1 MSRVLVAMS
10 GGVDSAVTAA
20 LLKQEGHEVTGVTL
34 KLWGGPQDQGC
45 CSVSDVDDARRVA
58 QQLDVDHFVF
68 NYGDEFDEHVVR
80 PYVVAHASGLTPNP
94 CIECNRHIKF
104 DRLLN
109 RAKALGF
116 EKIVTGHHARIVK
129 QKNETLRIARAE
141 DEAKDQSYVLYM
153 LDQKQISSLRL
164 PIGEMT
170 KDQVRE
176 KANSLGLRVATKP
189 DSQDVCFIT
198 REKGRADFL
207 RQRIPL
213 TSGRVVDENGSEVG
227 QVEAIELVT
236 IGQRRGM
243 LLAGG
248 KEPRYVNNID
258 VESATVTVGT
268 PDQLLVKQTEFRD
281 LLWSAEK
288 TGGEFLV
295 QTSAHGKP
303 KLAKVEEGL
312 LVWKN
317 AHSRVASGQS
327 LVFYKEN
334 QVIGGAIAI

>member
-1 MSRVLVAMS
+1 MTRVMVAMS
-10 GGVDSAVTAA
+10 GGVDSSVAAA
-20 LLKQEGHEVTGVTL
+20 LACENGDEVVGVTL
-34 KLWGGPQDQGC
+34 KLWGGDSDSGC
-45 CSVSDVDDARRVA
+45 CSVSDVDDARRA
-58 QQLDVDHFVF
+58 ADSLGIEHHVF
-68 NYGDEFDEHVVR
+68 NLGDDFDE
-80 PYVVAHASGLTPNP
+80 YVVAPYVKAHSAGLTPNP

-129 QKNETLRIARAE
+129 QKDETFRIARAV

-153 LDQKQISSLRL
+153 LNQNQMSSLHL
-164 PIGEMT
+164 PVGEMT

-207 RQRIPL
+207 GQRIPL
-213 TSGRVVDENGSEVG
+213 TPGRVVDENGAEVG

-236 IGQRRGM
+236 VGQRRGM

-248 KEPRYVNNID
+248 KEPRYANNID
-258 VESATVTVGT
+258 IESATVTVGT
-268 PDQLLVKQTEFRD
+268 PDHLLVEQTEFRD
-281 LLWSAEK
+281 PLWSTKEIK
-288 TGGEFLV
+288 GEFLV

-303 KLAKVEEGL
+303 KLANIEGDL
-312 LVWKN
+312 LVWEQP
-317 AHSRVASGQS
+317 HSRVASGQS
-327 LVFYKEN
+327 LVFYEED
-334 QVIGGAIAI
+334 QVVGGAIVV

>member
-1 MSRVLVAMS
+1 MTKVMVAMS
-10 GGVDSAVTAA
+10 GGVDSSVAAA
-20 LLKQEGHEVTGVTL
+20 LACENGDEVVGVTL
-34 KLWGGPQDQGC
+34 KLWGGESDSGC
-45 CSVSDVDDARRVA
+45 CSVSDVDDARRA
-58 QQLDVDHFVF
+58 ADALGIEHHVF
-68 NYGDEFDEHVVR
+68 NLGEDFDE
-80 PYVVAHASGLTPNP
+80 YVVAPYVKAHSVGLTPNP

-129 QKNETLRIARAE
+129 QKDKTFRIARAA
-141 DEAKDQSYVLYM
+141 DEGKDQSYVLYM
-153 LDQKQISSLRL
+153 LNQEQISSLHL

-207 RQRIPL
+207 RQRISL
-213 TSGRVVDENGSEVG
+213 TPGKVVDENGSEVG

-248 KEPRYVNNID
+248 KEPRYANNID
-258 VESATVTVGT
+258 IESATVTVGNT
-268 PDQLLVKQTEFRD
+268 DQLLVNQTEFCD
-281 LLWSAEK
+281 PLWSLKKVE
-288 TGGEFLV
+288 GELLV

-303 KLAKVEEGL
+303 KLANLEDGL
-312 LVWKN
+312 LVWKE

-327 LVFYKEN
+327 LVFYEKD

>member
-1 MSRVLVAMS
+1 MTRVMVAMS
-10 GGVDSAVTAA
+10 GGVDSSVAAA
-20 LLKQEGHEVTGVTL
+20 LACENGDEVVGVTL
-34 KLWGGPQDQGC
+34 KLWGGDSDSGC
-45 CSVSDVDDARRVA
+45 CSVSDVDDARRA
-58 QQLDVDHFVF
+58 ADSLGIEHHVF
-68 NYGDEFDEHVVR
+68 NLGDDFDE
-80 PYVVAHASGLTPNP
+80 YVVAPYVKAHSAGLTPNP

-129 QKNETLRIARAE
+129 QTDETFRIARAV
-141 DEAKDQSYVLYM
+141 DEVKDQSYVLYM
-153 LDQKQISSLRL
+153 LNQNQISSLHL
-164 PIGEMT
+164 PVGEMT

-207 RQRIPL
+207 GQRIPL
-213 TSGRVVDENGSEVG
+213 TPGRVVDENGVEVG

-236 IGQRRGM
+236 VGQRRGM

-248 KEPRYVNNID
+248 KEPRYANNVDI
-258 VESATVTVGT
+258 ESATVTVGT

-281 LLWSAEK
+281 PLWSANEIK
-288 TGGEFLV
+288 GEFLV

-303 KLAKVEEGL
+303 KLANIEDDL
-312 LVWKN
+312 LVWKE

-327 LVFYKEN
+327 LVFYEED
-334 QVIGGAIAI
+334 QVAGGAIDV

>member
-1 MSRVLVAMS
+1 MTRVMVAMS
-10 GGVDSAVTAA
+10 GGVDSSVAAA
-20 LLKQEGHEVTGVTL
+20 LACENGDEVVGVTL
-34 KLWGGPQDQGC
+34 KLWGGDSDSGC
-45 CSVSDVDDARRVA
+45 CSVSDVDDARRA
-58 QQLDVDHFVF
+58 ADSLGIEHHVF
-68 NYGDEFDEHVVR
+68 NLGDDFDE
-80 PYVVAHASGLTPNP
+80 YVVAPYVKAHSAGLTPNP

-129 QKNETLRIARAE
+129 QKDETFRIARAV

-153 LDQKQISSLRL
+153 LNQNQMSSLHL
-164 PIGEMT
+164 PVGEMT

-176 KANSLGLRVATKP
+176 KANGLGLRVATKP

-207 RQRIPL
+207 GQRIPL
-213 TSGRVVDENGSEVG
+213 TPGRVVDENGAEVG

-236 IGQRRGM
+236 VGQRRGM
-243 LLAGG
+243 RLAGG
-248 KEPRYVNNID
+248 KEPRYANNID
-258 VESATVTVGT
+258 IELATVTVGT

-281 LLWSAEK
+281 PLWSASEIK
-288 TGGEFLV
+288 GEFLV

-303 KLAKVEEGL
+303 KLADIEDGL
-312 LVWKN
+312 LIWKE

-327 LVFYKEN
+327 LVFYEQD
-334 QVIGGAIAI
+334 QVVGGAIAV

>member
-1 MSRVLVAMS
+1 MTKVMVAMS
-10 GGVDSAVTAA
+10 GGVDSSVAAA
-20 LLKQEGHEVTGVTL
+20 LARENGDEVVGVTL
-34 KLWGGPQDQGC
+34 KLWGGDSDSGC
-45 CSVSDVDDARRVA
+45 CSVSDVDDARRA
-58 QQLDVDHFVF
+58 ADALGIEHHVF
-68 NYGDEFDEHVVR
+68 NLGEDFDQ
-80 PYVVAHASGLTPNP
+80 YVVAPYVKAHSDGLTPNP

-129 QKNETLRIARAE
+129 QEDETFRIARAA

-153 LDQKQISSLRL
+153 LNQEQLSSLQL

-176 KANSLGLRVATKP
+176 KANNLGLRVAMKP

-213 TSGRVVDENGSEVG
+213 TPGRVVDESGSEVG
-227 QVEAIELVT
+227 KVEAIELVT

-243 LLAGG
+243 RLAGG
-248 KEPRYVNNID
+248 KEPRYANNVDI
-258 VESATVTVGT
+258 ESATVTVGDT
-268 PDQLLVKQTEFRD
+268 NQLLVKQTEFRD
-281 LLWSAEK
+281 VLWSSK
-288 TGGEFLV
+288 NTKGELLV
-295 QTSAHGKP
+295 QTSA
-303 KLAKVEEGL
+303 
-312 LVWKN
+312 
-317 AHSRVASGQS
+317 GQLPS
-327 LVFYKEN
+327 N
-334 QVIGGAIAI
+334 

>member
-1 MSRVLVAMS
+1 MTKVMVAMS
-10 GGVDSAVTAA
+10 GGVDSSVAAA
-20 LLKQEGHEVTGVTL
+20 LARENGDEVVGVTL
-34 KLWGGPQDQGC
+34 KLWGGDSDSGC
-45 CSVSDVDDARRVA
+45 CSVSDVDDARRA
-58 QQLDVDHFVF
+58 ADALGIEHHVF
-68 NYGDEFDEHVVR
+68 NLGEDFDE
-80 PYVVAHASGLTPNP
+80 YVVAPYVKAHSDGLTPNP

-129 QKNETLRIARAE
+129 QEDETFRIARAA

-153 LDQKQISSLRL
+153 LNQEQLSSLQL

-176 KANSLGLRVATKP
+176 KANNLGLRVAMKP

-213 TSGRVVDENGSEVG
+213 TPGRVVDESGSEVG
-227 QVEAIELVT
+227 KVEAIELVT

-243 LLAGG
+243 RLAGG
-248 KEPRYVNNID
+248 KEPRYANNVDI
-258 VESATVTVGT
+258 ESATVTVGDT
-268 PDQLLVKQTEFRD
+268 NQLLVEQTEFRD
-281 LLWSAEK
+281 VLWSSK
-288 TGGEFLV
+288 NTKGELLV
-295 QTSAHGKP
+295 QTSAHGNP
-303 KLAKVEEGL
+303 KLANLEDGF
-312 LVWKN
+312 LVWKE
-317 AHSRVASGQS
+317 AHSKVASGQS
-327 LVFYKEN
+327 LVFYQKD

>member
-1 MSRVLVAMS
+1 MTKVMVAMS
-10 GGVDSAVTAA
+10 GGVDSSVAAA
-20 LLKQEGHEVTGVTL
+20 LARENGDEVVGVTL
-34 KLWGGPQDQGC
+34 KLWGGDSDSGC
-45 CSVSDVDDARRVA
+45 CSVSDVDDARRA
-58 QQLDVDHFVF
+58 ADALGIEHHVF
-68 NYGDEFDEHVVR
+68 NLGEDFDQ
-80 PYVVAHASGLTPNP
+80 YVVAPYVKAHSDGLTPNP

-129 QKNETLRIARAE
+129 QEDETFRIARAA
-141 DEAKDQSYVLYM
+141 DDAKDQSYVLYM
-153 LDQKQISSLRL
+153 LNQEQLSSLQL

-176 KANSLGLRVATKP
+176 KANNLGLRVAMKP

-213 TSGRVVDENGSEVG
+213 TPGRVVDESGSEVG
-227 QVEAIELVT
+227 KVEAIELVT

-243 LLAGG
+243 RLAGG
-248 KEPRYVNNID
+248 KEPRYANNVDI
-258 VESATVTVGT
+258 ESATVTVGDT
-268 PDQLLVKQTEFRD
+268 NQLLVEQTEFRD
-281 LLWSAEK
+281 VLWSSK
-288 TGGEFLV
+288 NTKGELLV

-303 KLAKVEEGL
+303 KLANLEDGF
-312 LVWKN
+312 LVWKE
-317 AHSRVASGQS
+317 AHSKVASGQS
-327 LVFYKEN
+327 LVFYQKD